1 MPVQA
6 GISSQD
12 RLLLESLD
20 GKTQEDIELSGS
32 NLNDFTTIR
41 RPDMKQLKHE
51 FGVEHRGENDQL
63 HVYR

>member
-6 GISSQD
+6 GISSQE
-12 RLLLESLD
+12 RLLRESLV
-20 GKTQEDIELSGS
+20 GKTREDIELTGS

-51 FGVEHRGENDQL
+51 FEHTKNKRFYMSPGGS
-63 HVYR
+63 